1 MSLDRAIVME
11 SKQAV
16 SLDDLAGKTRQ
27 ALDQAMERDYVA
39 AFRRTCH
46 DVRVFGIACCNKECL
61 ALAWE
66 WTTVFLVTTEIQW
79 PFSLLFSLRHGTPPV
94 SVCLITWSP

>member
-1 MSLDRAIVME
+1 MFFTEMSLDRAIVME

-46 DVRVFGIACCNKECL
+46 DVRVFGIACCNKD
-61 ALAWE
+61 AWR
-66 WTTVFLVTTEIQW
+66 WRGNGR
-79 PFSLLFSLRHGTPPV
+79 PFS
-94 SVCLITWSP
+94 W